1 VEKVV
6 RRAAETL
13 VVRPSPWLG
22 ITGGSAAAALAA
34 AALTLPSWPIEDPT
48 PAGLLTAQT
57 VLGLLALLSAAAT
70 VGPTLR
76 YRIEVQPGGW
86 LRKRAWRCRSVDLSR
101 LTTVRSRGDHPYG
114 PTAYLGRGKL
124 GFVDADGRC
133 VWVPLGMGTLDDDA
147 HLEVLAAE
155 TERAGSVLPGIQI
168 ATLEQR
174 LGRDLEGPRQANR
187 RALAAGTERARD
199 GRFQPHAA
207 KVRLDQRGWLW
218 WLAAGTAW
226 IAAGGAWAQDV
237 GAWPALATA
246 AAVST
251 LIPIVRLRGRLR
263 VGEDGRLTRRGV
275 RPSRTVDLTELVEV
289 RLVPDRPYLER
300 TVAGRRTDTSPLPH
314 LRLTDAR
321 DRTLRVALGS
331 TWQELHPVLVAIL
344 AAAEAR
350 GLDLSAPTRYQ
361 LAYLTGIEV
370 PDDRW

>member
-1 VEKVV
+1 VE
-6 RRAAETL
+6 RAVQRTAETI
-13 VVRPSPWLG
+13 VVRPPSWLG
-22 ITGGSAAAALAA
+22 IAGGVAAVVLAV
-34 AALTLPSWPIEDPT
+34 AALTLPSWPFEDPT

-57 VLGLLALLSAAAT
+57 ILGLLALVSAGAS

-76 YRIEVQPGGW
+76 YRIEVQPGGA
-86 LRKRAWRCRSVDLSR
+86 LRKRAWRSRSVDLSR

-114 PTAYLGRGKL
+114 PMAYFGRGKL

-133 VWVPLGMGTLDDDA
+133 VWVPLGLETVDDDA
-147 HLEVLAAE
+147 HVEVLAAE
-155 TERAGSVLPGIQI
+155 IERAGSVLPGIQI

-174 LGRDLEGPRQANR
+174 LGRDLEGPRHANR
-187 RALAAGTERARD
+187 RALAAGTERARA

-207 KVRLDQRGWLW
+207 KVRVDQRAWLW

-226 IAAGGAWAQDV
+226 VAAWGAWAQDV
-237 GAWPALATA
+237 EVWAALAALAT
-246 AAVST
+246 VGT
-251 LIPIVRLRGRLR
+251 LLPIVRLRGRLH
-263 VGEDGRLTRRGV
+263 VSEDGRLTRRGV

-300 TVAGRRTDTSPLPH
+300 TLAGRRTDTSPVPH
-314 LRLTDAR
+314 LRLADER
-321 DRTLRVALGS
+321 GRTLRVALGS

-350 GLDLSAPTRYQ
+350 GLDLSPPTRYQ

-370 PDDRW
+370 PRDRW